1 MIIHRLRSLHIL
13 IHDEYRST
21 EKLSEKLSTGLRNT
35 RPLVRPQLVSTPVL
49 WQWVLGGLLQAR
61 RRGRKQCPN
70 ALPRARGE
78 FPTMYPVSGDGRES
92 SQTVHRE
99 SGTMHLVRL
108 ELTFGTLGE
117 LLCLVAGPDINR
129 T

>member
-1 MIIHRLRSLHIL
+1 MKRSSAGAPTAGLH
-13 IHDEYRST
+13 ST
-21 EKLSEKLSTGLRNT
+21 SVVVGF
-35 RPLVRPQLVSTPVL
+35 
-49 WQWVLGGLLQAR
+49 GGQAR
-61 RRGRKQCPN
+61 RRGRRQSPR
-70 ALPRARGE
+70 AQPRARGE
-78 FPTMYPVSGDGRES
+78 FSTMYPVSGDGRES

>member
-1 MIIHRLRSLHIL
+1 MITHRLRSLHIL

-21 EKLSEKLSTGLRNT
+21 EKLSTGLQNT
-35 RPLVRPQLVSTPVL
+35 RLLVRPQLVSTAPVL

-61 RRGRKQCPN
+61 RRGRKQSPN

-117 LLCLVAGPDINR
+117 VLCLVAGPNITR